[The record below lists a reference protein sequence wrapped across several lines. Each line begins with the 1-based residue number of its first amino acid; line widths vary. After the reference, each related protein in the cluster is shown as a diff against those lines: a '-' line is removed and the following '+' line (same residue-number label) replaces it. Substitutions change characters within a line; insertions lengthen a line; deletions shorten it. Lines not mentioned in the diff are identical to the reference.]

1 MEQNSSAT
9 IPHPTPIFC
18 FLKNPT
24 PLFPQKRRSVTISGA
39 NSPEWFLADLGAVA
53 ADSVAVGVYPTNA
66 GEAAVAVARDAET
79 DVVVAEDAEQV
90 CQFIRGGLLCC
101 RSIFFLAM
109 LRGAFQ
115 TGSKR

>member
-1 MEQNSSAT
+1 MLSKMLYFFKKTA
-9 IPHPTPIFC
+9 
-18 FLKNPT
+18 
-24 PLFPQKRRSVTISGA
+24 FPPPKRRSVTISGT

-90 CQFIRGGLLCC
+90 RSATSSSLKKSPLPGEIAAGGLM
-101 RSIFFLAM
+101 LA
-109 LRGAFQ
+109 LSR
-115 TGSKR
+115 R

>member
-1 MEQNSSAT
+1 M
-9 IPHPTPIFC
+9 
-18 FLKNPT
+18 
-24 PLFPQKRRSVTISGA
+24 TISGA

-90 CQFIRGGLLCC
+90 RGGGFFTRGEAV
-101 RSIFFLAM
+101 RSYRTAGVVLIIAV
-109 LRGAFQ
+109 GA
-115 TGSKR
+115 GD

>member
-1 MEQNSSAT
+1 M
-9 IPHPTPIFC
+9 
-18 FLKNPT
+18 
-24 PLFPQKRRSVTISGA
+24 TISGA

-90 CQFIRGGLLCC
+90 RGGGIFYPW
-101 RSIFFLAM
+101 RSRQVLERRELFL
-109 LRGAFQ
+109 
-115 TGSKR
+115 